1 MARRGENIYKRKDG
15 RYEGRYIKD
24 YDENGKPLYGYV
36 YAKSYGEVKAILAN
50 RRVCGEQGAGSAL
63 TLGDWLMGWPGKG
76 AALKE
81 STLLLYRRH
90 IERTIIPKIGGIKM
104 KALTTDKIQQFIDSL
119 PLAPATVRLVF
130 NVLRHALRDARDRGL
145 CKDVCAKVKLPQKTA
160 EKVEILT
167 PAQQQTLEAS
177 LSDGNDIG
185 ILLCLYTGLR
195 IGELCALR
203 WNDIDFEKSSL
214 SVRGT
219 QVRRDGE
226 LKITAPKSHASM
238 RTIPVPDF
246 IMERLRL
253 TPRNG
258 EYVLSNNGGP
268 VEVRCY
274 RRSFK
279 RILAAAG
286 LPNIKFHAL
295 RHTFSSRALE
305 VGMDY
310 KTLSEVL
317 GHASVATTM
326 DLYVHSLDEYKR
338 SQMDK
343 LRKIYVGNSP
353 SVSAVSNIAKT
364 ASL

>member
-24 YDENGKPLYGYV
+24 YGEKGEALYGYV
-36 YAKSYGEVKAILAN
+36 YAKTYREVRVALASM
-50 RRVCGEQGAGSAL
+50 RASCVQLEGFTL
-63 TLGDWLMGWPGKG
+63 TLGEWLADWPGKS

-81 STLLLYRRH
+81 STLLLYKRH
-90 IERTIIPKIGGIKM
+90 IEGTIIPRIGGIKM
-104 KALTTDKIQQFIDSL
+104 RALTADTVQQFIDSL
-119 PLAPATVRLVF
+119 PFAPATVRLVF
-130 NVLRHALRDARDRGL
+130 TVLRQALCDARDRGL
-145 CKDVCAKVKLPQKTA
+145 CKDVCAKVKLPQKSA

-167 PAQQQTLEAS
+167 PAQQQKLEAS
-177 LSDGNDIG
+177 LSEGNDIG

-203 WNDIDFEKSSL
+203 WEDIDFEKSLL
-214 SVRGT
+214 SVKGT
-219 QVRRDGE
+219 LVRHDGK
-226 LKITAPKSHASM
+226 LKITSPKSLAST

-253 TPRNG
+253 TPRGG
-258 EYVLSNNGGP
+258 EYVLSNSKGGP
-268 VEVRCY
+268 VDVRCY
-274 RRSFK
+274 RRRFK
-279 RILAAAG
+279 RILADAG
-286 LPNIKFHAL
+286 LPDIKFHAL

-343 LRKIYVGNSP
+343 LREIYVGNSP
-353 SVSAVSNIAKT
+353 AGSAVSGN
-364 ASL
+364 